1 MMAVN
6 FQTITECVPYRTDQ
20 RESHRASEGDG
31 GGGAGGAGG
40 AGGDD
45 EGDAAADADC
55 AGGDGSPASSA
66 SAGAGAGGE
75 GFDGAAAGGASYFL
89 DDNCHTPGGTPAE
102 HSEHSEAAAAADSSD
117 VDHHHCT
124 ALRRTCLTRLNRHCG
139 GDHY

>member
-1 MMAVN
+1 MMAVS

-31 GGGAGGAGG
+31 GGGAGGDDGG
-40 AGGDD
+40 G
-45 EGDAAADADC
+45 AAADADC

-66 SAGAGAGGE
+66 SAGAGE

-89 DDNCHTPGGTPAE
+89 DDNFHKPGGTPAE
-102 HSEHSEAAAAADSSD
+102 HSEHSDAAAAADSSGD
-117 VDHHHCT
+117 VDHHCT

-139 GDHY
+139 DDHY